1 LSCSMSV
8 SSSNHTLAYYSG
20 DACLRT
26 HTPWLDIKCDNGLGG
41 RLDLAGLLLVVL
53 VQTLLLELLGLLVDF
68 VVVATEQV
76 ELVVILLSRLL
87 RCRSR
92 VDGEVGGLRAVG
104 SVLLGGVARKG
115 LKLALKGDEVVVPA
129 PCEWVLL
136 WGGSLLNL
144 LEDLDVGL
152 RRGVAVLLL
161 AGDSS
166 RGISTVAS
174 TVKGFSE
181 VRQALGFEI
190 R

>member
-1 LSCSMSV
+1 MSV
-8 SSSNHTLAYYSG
+8 SSSGDTLAHYSG
-20 DACLRT
+20 DACRKI
-26 HTPWLDIKCDNGLGG
+26 HTPWLDIECDNGLGG

-53 VQTLLLELLGLLVDF
+53 VQTLLLELLGLLVDL
-68 VVVATEQV
+68 VVVAAEQV
-76 ELVVILLSRLL
+76 ELVVVLLSRLL

-92 VDGEVGGLRAVG
+92 VDGEVGGLRTVG
-104 SVLLGGVARKG
+104 SVLLGGVTRKG

-136 WGGSLLNL
+136 WGRGLLNL

-166 RGISTVAS
+166 RGISTVAA
-174 TVKGFSE
+174 TVRGISE